1 MTSRLCLYASI
12 TFLIGFSVTLFF
24 FNSQR
29 ISKTQ
34 FVMILRH
41 WYDVK
46 SAATHCRSSFIS
58 NTVRNMTS
66 VANCTVLVYHSINQ
80 NNSASRSGTCAPCDK
95 DLFKKYH
102 SYSSDFL
109 SDGFWNIETKKGKPD
124 HFSFQ
129 PSICKFSTNPLD
141 SKFVTK
147 CLAER
152 NITKIIIMGA
162 SNGKRLFNGLVSV
175 LSVAINSCKK
185 IRQERSTLDDFWP
198 DLRYYLG
205 KRKYNLTTDVVSVR
219 RRCMTC
225 KAELIKCHYKVNNKR
240 RTLVLEHLAMNE
252 VFGNNMRV
260 IRTIEDIQSTNNSQ
274 DIIFKYY
281 LKDNYPDVLIL
292 VMPCIHEILA
302 NNVEGGKS
310 GARLKVLL
318 QQFLDLLKKTVPKST
333 QIFWM
338 PSHYFSPPNLEKV
351 RLCNEILFQV
361 LKDEISA
368 LDSNMHGTLNL
379 FELGCTMKC
388 LRADHAHMTPTW
400 YDVISSHL
408 MEQLCN

>member
-1 MTSRLCLYASI
+1 
-12 TFLIGFSVTLFF
+12 
-24 FNSQR
+24 
-29 ISKTQ
+29 
-34 FVMILRH
+34 MILRD
-41 WYDVK
+41 WYNVR
-46 SAATHCRSSFIS
+46 SAATHCRSTFIG
-58 NTVRNMTS
+58 NAVRNMTS
-66 VANCTVLVYHSINQ
+66 VMNCSVLVYYSIDQ
-80 NNSASRSGTCAPCDK
+80 NDSASKSGTCAPCDK

-109 SDGFWNIETKKGKPD
+109 SDGFWNIETRKGKPN
-124 HFSFQ
+124 HLSFQ

-141 SKFVTK
+141 SKFITR
-147 CLAER
+147 CLAKR
-152 NITKIIIMGA
+152 NITKIIIMGS
-162 SNGKRLFNGLVSV
+162 SNGKRLVKGLVAV
-175 LSVAINSCKK
+175 LRVAINSCKI
-185 IRQERSTLDDFWP
+185 IRQERSTIDDFWP
-198 DLRYYLG
+198 DLRYFLG
-205 KRKYNLTTDVVSVR
+205 KRKYNLTTDVVSIR

-225 KAELIKCHYKVNNKR
+225 KSELNECRYKVENKS

-292 VMPCIHEILA
+292 VMPCIHEIFA
-302 NNVEGGKS
+302 KNVEGGKN

-333 QIFWM
+333 QIFWV
-338 PSHYFSPPNLEKV
+338 PSHYFYPPDLEKV
-351 RLCNEILFQV
+351 RLCNDILFEV

-368 LDSNMHGTLNL
+368 PDSNMHATLNL
-379 FELGCTMKC
+379 FEIGCSMNW
-388 LRADHAHMTPTW
+388 LRVDFAHMAPTW
-400 YDVISSHL
+400 YHVISRHL